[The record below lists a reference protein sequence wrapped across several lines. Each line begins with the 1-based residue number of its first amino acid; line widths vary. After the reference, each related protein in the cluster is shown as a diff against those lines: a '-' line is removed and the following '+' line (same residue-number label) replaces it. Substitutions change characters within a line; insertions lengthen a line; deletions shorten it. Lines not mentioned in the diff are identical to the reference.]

1 MVMKP
6 QNRNETKRE
15 EEMTAPP
22 LITPAV
28 PDSVSLDL
36 PPSIQTLLTMPSVPV
51 VRPTTSGML
60 PVAPPRSYQEGGM
73 VQPGLEPQSAQQRN
87 PAIVEAEINQ
97 TLANNP
103 EVVARIRAAIE
114 AGIQSGE
121 LDINELNTLIE
132 LAKTVQ
138 QNPAMYPQIRQ
149 MAIQRGIL
157 PAEEIPRQYDE
168 GLVIA
173 LIMASKAMEADVQIQ
188 SAEGMQPQPTQM
200 MNEGGVLKGPSHS
213 QGGIPVKVAGVN
225 NAEMEGGEYV
235 IPKNVVKAKGTEF
248 FDKML
253 AQYEDET

>member
-1 MVMKP
+1 MVMRP
-6 QNRNETKRE
+6 QNPNETKRE
-15 EEMTAPP
+15 DEMTAPA
-22 LITPAV
+22 LTTPAV

-36 PPSIQTLLTMPSVPV
+36 PPSIQTLLAMPLVPV
-51 VRPTTSGML
+51 APPSTPGML

-73 VQPGLEPQSAQQRN
+73 VQPGLQQAQPRN

-121 LDINELNTLIE
+121 LNMNELNTLIQ

-157 PAEEIPRQYDE
+157 PAEEIPKQYDE

-188 SAEGMQPQPTQM
+188 NAEGMQPQPTQM
-200 MNEGGVLKGPSHS
+200 MNEGGVLKGPSHQ
-213 QGGIPVKVAGVN
+213 QGGIPMKVAGIN
-225 NAEMEGGEYV
+225 NAEVEGGEYI
-235 IPKNVVKAKGTEF
+235 IPKNVVAAKGTEF

-253 AQYEDET
+253 AQYEDKT

>member
-1 MVMKP
+1 MVMKT
-6 QNRNETKRE
+6 QNPNE
-15 EEMTAPP
+15 MMAASP
-22 LITPAV
+22 LTTPAV

-36 PPSIQTLLTMPSVPV
+36 PPSIQSLLTMPSVPIAQ
-51 VRPTTSGML
+51 PATPGMM
-60 PVAPPRSYQEGGM
+60 PMQQPMMQQPMSYQEGGM
-73 VQPGLEPQSAQQRN
+73 VQPGLQPQAAQQRN
-87 PAIVEAEINQ
+87 PAMMEAEINQ

-121 LDINELNTLIE
+121 LNVNELNTLIQ

-157 PAEEIPRQYDE
+157 PAEEIPEQYDE
-168 GLVIA
+168 GLIIA

-200 MNEGGVLKGPSHS
+200 MNQGGILKGPSHE
-213 QGGIPVKVAGVN
+213 QGGMPMKVAGIN
-225 NAEMEGGEYV
+225 NAEVEGGEYI
-235 IPKNVVKAKGTEF
+235 IPKNVVAAKGTEF
-248 FDKML
+248 FDRML
-253 AQYEDET
+253 AQYEDKT